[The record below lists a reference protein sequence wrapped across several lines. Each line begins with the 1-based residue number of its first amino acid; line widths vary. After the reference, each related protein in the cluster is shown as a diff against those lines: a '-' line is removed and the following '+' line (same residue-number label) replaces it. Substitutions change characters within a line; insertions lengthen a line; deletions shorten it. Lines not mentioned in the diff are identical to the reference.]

1 MADLMQTL
9 AIGAIALIVFVNL
22 LNPGGWI
29 FAGLLIAAIL
39 IFYGAVEFIPE
50 YLLVTNQGKNA
61 RKQNKRRRR
70 RAKGLN
76 PFSRTSGRDN
86 GRTQQSQSNTNA
98 GGSNDE

>member
-1 MADLMQTL
+1 MQVLTIA
-9 AIGAIALIVFVNL
+9 AIGLIVFVNL

-29 FAGLLIAAIL
+29 FAGVLIGGIL

-50 YLLVTNQGKNA
+50 YILVTNQGKNA

-76 PFSRTSGRDN
+76 PFSRTSERGGSRN
-86 GRTQQSQSNTNA
+86 QTQQSQSNSNT
-98 GGSNDE
+98 GGSGNE